1 MTTATLLIIGVV
13 VVVVAAIL
21 AWYVLRQE
29 RSKKLKSQ
37 FGPEYTHAI
46 QQYGDQ
52 AKAEDALM
60 ARQKRREKLPLHSLS
75 IQDRESFA
83 SKWHQAQSQ
92 FVDDPA
98 RSIQDADRL
107 VCELMT
113 ARGYPMQEFDNRA
126 EDLSVDYPLVVKN
139 YRAAHAI
146 AVRHDEAQASTE
158 ELRQALVYYRDL
170 FDELLEAQVA
180 GPMETRK

>member
-1 MTTATLLIIGVV
+1 MTTATLLIVGL

-21 AWYVLRQE
+21 VWYFLRQE

-37 FGPEYTHAI
+37 FGPEYTDAI
-46 QQYGDQ
+46 DQYGDQ
-52 AKAEDALM
+52 AKAENALT
-60 ARQKRREKLPLHSLS
+60 ARQKRHEKLKLHSLS
-75 IQDRESFA
+75 IQERDSFA
-83 SKWHQAQSQ
+83 DKWHQAQSQ

-107 VCELMT
+107 VGEVMT
-113 ARGYPMQEFDNRA
+113 ARGYPLLEFDNRA
-126 EDLSVDYPLVVKN
+126 EDLSVDYPLVVRN

-146 AVRHDEAQASTE
+146 ASRHDEAQASTE

-180 GPMETRK
+180 GPKEIRK